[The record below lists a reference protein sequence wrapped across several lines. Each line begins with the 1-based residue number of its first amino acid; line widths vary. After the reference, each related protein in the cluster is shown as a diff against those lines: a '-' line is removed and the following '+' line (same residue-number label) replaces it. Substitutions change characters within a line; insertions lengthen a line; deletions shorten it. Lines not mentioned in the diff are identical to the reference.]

1 MSDKVLMK
9 GAEALAEGA
18 IQAGCR
24 YYFGYPITPQNETP
38 EYMSRRLPEVGGRFV
53 QAESEVASINM
64 VYGAA
69 CAGVR
74 VMTSSSSP
82 GISLMQE
89 GISYISGSNVPCV
102 VMNAMRGGPGL
113 GNIAPAQADYFQAVK
128 GGGNGDYKRIVFAP
142 SSIQEGV
149 DLFVDAFELA
159 DKYRMVVMVIVDG
172 LIGQMMEPVE
182 FKTRIDVS
190 TLKTPEWATVGRH
203 GRDHANIIT
212 SLTLDA
218 AGLEQ
223 WNLKLQAKYAQVEL
237 TESRIEEYQMDDADY
252 AIIAYGTMARIAKT
266 TIRIARAKGI
276 KLGLLRPITV
286 WPFPAKQIQT
296 YVGKLKGT
304 LTVELAYRQLFED
317 VQLALCGKIPLGWY
331 GRGGGVVPGP
341 QEILAAFEEQFGKGR

>member
-74 VMTSSSSP
+74 AMTSSSSP

-128 GGGNGDYKRIVFAP
+128 GGGNGDYKRIVLAP

-182 FKTRIDVS
+182 LSLIHISEPTR
-190 TLKTPEWATVGRH
+190 P
-203 GRDHANIIT
+203 
-212 SLTLDA
+212 
-218 AGLEQ
+218 
-223 WNLKLQAKYAQVEL
+223 Y
-237 TESRIEEYQMDDADY
+237 
-252 AIIAYGTMARIAKT
+252 
-266 TIRIARAKGI
+266 
-276 KLGLLRPITV
+276 
-286 WPFPAKQIQT
+286 
-296 YVGKLKGT
+296 
-304 LTVELAYRQLFED
+304 
-317 VQLALCGKIPLGWY
+317 
-331 GRGGGVVPGP
+331 
-341 QEILAAFEEQFGKGR
+341 

>member
-1 MSDKVLMK
+1 MSEKVLMK

-24 YYFGYPITPQNETP
+24 YYFGYPITPQSETP
-38 EYMSRRLPEVGGRFV
+38 EYMSRRMPEVGGRFV
-53 QAESEVASINM
+53 QAESELAAINM

-69 CAGVR
+69 CEGVR
-74 VMTSSSSP
+74 AMTSSSSP

-89 GISYISGSNVPCV
+89 GISYIAGSNVPCV

-113 GNIAPAQADYFQAVK
+113 GDIAPAQADYFQAVK
-128 GGGNGDYKRIVFAP
+128 GGGNGDSNRIVLAP

-159 DKYRMVVMVIVDG
+159 FKYRMVVMVIIDG

-182 FKTRIDVS
+182 FKTKVDVS
-190 TLKTPEWATVGRH
+190 ALKKPDWAAAGRH

-218 AGLEQ
+218 ASLEK
-223 WNLKLQAKYAQVEL
+223 WNLAHQAVYAEVEKS
-237 TESRIEEYQMDDADY
+237 ESRIEEYQMEDAEY

-266 TIRIARAKGI
+266 TVKLARAKGI
-276 KLGLLRPITV
+276 KLGLLRPVTV
-286 WPFPAKQIQT
+286 WPFPTKQIQA

-304 LTVELAYRQLFED
+304 LTVELAYKQLFED
-317 VQLALCGKIPLGWY
+317 VRLTLCDKMPLGWY
-331 GRGGGVVPGP
+331 GRTGGVVPGP
-341 QEILAAFEEQFGKGR
+341 QEVLQAFEQQFGKGR

>member
-1 MSDKVLMK
+1 MSEKILMK

-18 IQAGCR
+18 IRAGCR

-53 QAESEVASINM
+53 QAESEIAAINM

-69 CAGVR
+69 CTGVR
-74 VMTSSSSP
+74 VLTSSSSP

-102 VMNAMRGGPGL
+102 VMNVMRGGPGL

-128 GGGNGDYKRIVFAP
+128 GGGNGDHKRIVLAP

-149 DLFVDAFELA
+149 DLFVDAFDLA
-159 DKYRMVVMVIVDG
+159 EKYRMVVMIITDG

-182 FKTRIDVS
+182 FKTTVDVS
-190 TLKTPEWATVGRH
+190 TLKTPGWATTGRH

-218 AGLEQ
+218 AGLEK
-223 WNLKLQAKYAQVEL
+223 WNLAHQTVYAEVERS
-237 TESRIEEYQMDDADY
+237 ESRIEEYQMEDAEY

-266 TIRIARAKGI
+266 TVKLARAKGI
-276 KLGLLRPITV
+276 RLGLLRPITV
-286 WPFPAKQIQT
+286 WPFPNAQLRS
-296 YVGKLKGT
+296 YVGKLKGA

-317 VQLALCGKIPLGWY
+317 VQLALCDDMPLGWY
-331 GRGGGVVPGP
+331 GRSGGVVPGP
-341 QEILAAFEEQFGKGR
+341 QEVLQAFEQQFGKGR

>member
-1 MSDKVLMK
+1 MSDKILMK

-69 CAGVR
+69 CTGVR
-74 VMTSSSSP
+74 TMTSSSSP
-82 GISLMQE
+82 GIS
-89 GISYISGSNVPCV
+89 P
-102 VMNAMRGGPGL
+102 
-113 GNIAPAQADYFQAVK
+113 
-128 GGGNGDYKRIVFAP
+128 
-142 SSIQEGV
+142 IQEGV

-182 FKTRIDVS
+182 FKTKIDVS

-223 WNLKLQAKYAQVEL
+223 WNLKLQAKYAQVEQA
-237 TESRIEEYQMDDADY
+237 ESRIEEYQMDDADY

-266 TIRIARAKGI
+266 TVRMARDKGI

-286 WPFPAKQIQT
+286 WPFPAKQMQT

-317 VQLALCGKIPLGWY
+317 VRLALCDKMPLGWY

>member
-1 MSDKVLMK
+1 MSEKVLMK

-18 IQAGCR
+18 IRAGCR

-38 EYMSRRLPEVGGRFV
+38 EYMSRRMPEVGGRFV
-53 QAESEVASINM
+53 QAESEIASINM

-102 VMNAMRGGPGL
+102 VMNVMRGGPGL

-128 GGGNGDYKRIVFAP
+128 GGGNGDHRRIVLAP

-149 DLFVDAFELA
+149 DLFVDAFDLA
-159 DKYRMVVMVIVDG
+159 EKYRMVVMIITDG

-182 FKTRIDVS
+182 FKTTVDVS
-190 TLKTPEWATVGRH
+190 TLVTPEWATTGRH
-203 GRDHANIIT
+203 GRTHPNIIT

-218 AGLEQ
+218 AGLEK
-223 WNLKLQAKYAQVEL
+223 WNLALQAKYAEVEAA
-237 TESRIEEYQMDDADY
+237 ESRLEEYLMDDADY
-252 AIIAYGTMARIAKT
+252 AIIAYGIMARIAKT
-266 TIRIARAKGI
+266 TVKLARDKGVR
-276 KLGLLRPITV
+276 LGLLRPITV
-286 WPFPAKQIQT
+286 WPFPRKQIQS
-296 YVGKLKGT
+296 YAGRLKGS

-317 VQLALCGKIPLGWY
+317 VQLTLCDRMPLGWY

-341 QEILAAFEEQFGKGR
+341 REILQAFEDQMLKGR

>member
-1 MSDKVLMK
+1 MSSKVLMK

-53 QAESEVASINM
+53 QAESELAAINM
-64 VYGAA
+64 LYGAA
-69 CAGVR
+69 CTGVR
-74 VMTSSSSP
+74 AMVSSSSP

-113 GNIAPAQADYFQAVK
+113 GNIAPAQGDYLQAVK
-128 GGGNGDYKRIVFAP
+128 GGGNGDYKRIVLAP

-159 DKYRMVVMVIVDG
+159 EKYRMVVMVIVDG

-182 FKTRIDVS
+182 FKTQVDVS
-190 TLKTPEWATVGRH
+190 ALEPPKWAVSGRH
-203 GRDHANIIT
+203 GREHGNIIT

-218 AGLEQ
+218 VELEK
-223 WNLKLQAKYAQVEL
+223 WNLAHQAVYAEVEKV
-237 TESRIEEYQMDDADY
+237 ESRIEEYQMEDADY

-266 TIRIARAKGI
+266 TVRLARAKGI

-286 WPFPAKQIQT
+286 WPFPARQMQA
-296 YVGKLKGT
+296 YVGRLKGA

-317 VQLALCGKIPLGWY
+317 VRLTLCDKMPLGWY
-331 GRGGGVVPGP
+331 GRGGGIVPGP
-341 QEILAAFEEQFGKGR
+341 QEVLTAFEEQFEKGR

>member
-1 MSDKVLMK
+1 MSEKVLMK

-18 IQAGCR
+18 IRAGCR
-24 YYFGYPITPQNETP
+24 FYFGYPITPQNETP
-38 EYMSRRLPEVGGRFV
+38 EYMSRRLAEVGGRFV

-89 GISYISGSNVPCV
+89 GISYISGSGVPCV

-113 GNIAPAQADYFQAVK
+113 GNVAPAQADYLQAVK
-128 GGGNGDYKRIVFAP
+128 GGGNGDYKRIVLAP
-142 SSIQEGV
+142 ASIQEGV
-149 DLFVDAFELA
+149 DLFVDAFDLA

-182 FKTRIDVS
+182 FKTTVDVAS
-190 TLKTPEWATVGRH
+190 LKKPDWATTGRH
-203 GRDHANIIT
+203 GRDHANIIS
-212 SLTLDA
+212 SLMMDTATL
-218 AGLEQ
+218 EK
-223 WNLKLQAKYAQVEL
+223 WNLELQAKYAQV
-237 TESRIEEYQMDDADY
+237 TETETRIEEYEMADAEY
-252 AIIAYGTMARIAKT
+252 AIVAYGTMARIAKT
-266 TIRIARAKGI
+266 TVRTARAKGI

-286 WPFPAKQIQT
+286 WPFPTKQLQK
-296 YVGKLKGT
+296 YVGQIKGA

-317 VQLALCGKIPLGWY
+317 VELALCGKVPLGWY

>member
-1 MSDKVLMK
+1 MSKKVLMK

-69 CAGVR
+69 CTGVR

-113 GNIAPAQADYFQAVK
+113 GNIAPAQGDYFQAVK
-128 GGGNGDYKRIVFAP
+128 GGGNGDYKRIVLAP
-142 SSIQEGV
+142 ASIQEGV

-159 DKYRMVVMVIVDG
+159 EKYRMVVMVIVDG

-182 FKTRIDVS
+182 FKTSVDVS
-190 TLKTPEWATVGRH
+190 TLKTPDWAVVGRH

-218 AGLEQ
+218 PGLEK
-223 WNLKLQAKYAQVEL
+223 WNLELQAKYAQVEL

-252 AIIAYGTMARIAKT
+252 AIIAYGTMARISKT
-266 TIRIARAKGI
+266 TVRLARAKGI

-286 WPFPAKQIQT
+286 WPFPTKQIQA
-296 YVGKLKGT
+296 YAGKLKGA

-317 VQLALCGKIPLGWY
+317 VQLTLCDKMPLGWY

-341 QEILAAFEEQFGKGR
+341 QEILTAFEEQFGKGR